1 MELDE
6 LFTCLVVLY
15 KWRDGTCPTQD
26 PCVRYEWRW
35 TLRVCAVECL
45 VPCVAWCGAVRHM
58 LISGSFTRRG
68 AGHIRAH
75 CPLFVSGPSRWAE
88 AGFGLPASGLC
99 CIDGAVRV
107 GCIDGAV
114 RVV

>member
-1 MELDE
+1 VDV
-6 LFTCLVVLY
+6 TGVCCGVS
-15 KWRDGTCPTQD
+15 GA
-26 PCVRYEWRW
+26 
-35 TLRVCAVECL
+35 LRRMV
-45 VPCVAWCGAVRHM
+45 WCSASHVNFRVF
-58 LISGSFTRRG
+58 FTRRG

-107 GCIDGAV
+107 GGIDGAV
-114 RVV
+114 RVG